1 MQRSTPIELQ
11 KLLDCP
17 RVQRWVR
24 QDEEFAAKVK
34 RVRSLLDLADEEV
47 IQIMA
52 AVRGGND
59 DQAEKIPRPIYS
71 ASVSMP
77 NISGLVNELSDVMRR
92 LEQSCKSA
100 TVMRLYPKG
109 SDAKRLSSEV
119 YPDWFVTALRD
130 ELSSIS
136 STLMAGKR
144 SGNKIINYIR
154 KKRDPDSLWSVLEG
168 PIYAPFIDHQR
179 AAIIALAVEL
189 EDCDYLLSLE
199 RGGALVADQIALGQ
213 PILQHKI
220 SKRTLSPEEVE
231 RLSAKSADHYKVQQ
245 QADLAAKINELMREH
260 SGGPI
265 TITIAIAETMVGGG
279 SANDL
284 LHTLSKI
291 MANYPQLNIK
301 LLLLEQTMHRENRK
315 GKRSQRRGKR
325 ILERRLSQ
333 VLPANRMRVIIAST
347 RYILGEDI
355 DYQLAPNSK
364 RPLIVFQKSENDLII
379 YQITP
384 LGDTTSRD
392 ILIDL
397 VDGAYSGQLPGIL

>member
-1 MQRSTPIELQ
+1 MVSTTPIELQ

-34 RVRSLLDLADEEV
+34 RVRRLLDLADEQV
-47 IQIMA
+47 IEIMVVA
-52 AVRGGND
+52 SGGDD
-59 DQAEKIPRPIYS
+59 DQIEKIS
-71 ASVSMP
+71 ASVS
-77 NISGLVNELSDVMRR
+77 NIPGLVKELSDIMRR
-92 LEQSCKSA
+92 LDQSCQSA
-100 TVMRLYPKG
+100 AVMRLYPKG
-109 SDAKRLSSEV
+109 DPHLSLEP

-130 ELSSIS
+130 ELLSIS
-136 STLMAGKR
+136 STITDGKR
-144 SGNKIINYIR
+144 PGNKIINYIR
-154 KKRDPDSLWSVLEG
+154 KEREPDSLWSVLEG
-168 PIYAPFIDHQR
+168 PIYAPFIDDQR
-179 AAIIALAVEL
+179 AAILALAVEL
-189 EDCDYLLSLE
+189 EDCDYLFSLE

-213 PILQHKI
+213 PIPQHKI
-220 SKRTLSPEEVE
+220 NKRTLSPEEVE
-231 RLSAKSADHYKVQQ
+231 RLSAKTADNYKVQQ
-245 QADLAAKINELMREH
+245 QADLLDKIKELMPQHPEQ
-260 SGGPI
+260 PI

-291 MANYPQLNIK
+291 MPNYPQLNVK

-325 ILERRLSQ
+325 ILERRLGQ
-333 VLPANRMRVIIAST
+333 VLGVNRMRVIIVST
-347 RYILGEDI
+347 RYILGEDV
-355 DYQLAPNSK
+355 DYQLAPDSK
-364 RPLIVFQKSENDLII
+364 RPLIVFQGSKKDLII
-379 YQITP
+379 YQIMP

>member
-1 MQRSTPIELQ
+1 M
-11 KLLDCP
+11 
-17 RVQRWVR
+17 
-24 QDEEFAAKVK
+24 
-34 RVRSLLDLADEEV
+34 DLADEQV
-47 IQIMA
+47 IEIMA
-52 AVRGGND
+52 AARGQDD
-59 DQAEKIPRPIYS
+59 DQIEQIAVSGSNIPS
-71 ASVSMP
+71 
-77 NISGLVNELSDVMRR
+77 LVNLLSHIMRR
-92 LEQSCKSA
+92 LEQSSKSA
-100 TVMRLYPKG
+100 AVMRLYPKG
-109 SDAKRLSSEV
+109 SDAKRVSPEV
-119 YPDWFVTALRD
+119 YPDWFVTAWRD

-136 STLMAGKR
+136 STLMGGKR
-144 SGNKIINYIR
+144 PGNKIINYIR

-213 PILQHKI
+213 PILKHKI
-220 SKRTLSPEEVE
+220 NKRTLSPEEIE
-231 RLSAKSADHYKVQQ
+231 RLSAKSADNYKVQQ
-245 QADLAAKINELMREH
+245 QADLTAKINELMQKH
-260 SGGPI
+260 SGGPV

-291 MANYPQLNIK
+291 MANYAQLNIK

-325 ILERRLSQ
+325 ILERRLSK

-347 RYILGEDI
+347 KYILGEDV

-384 LGDTTSRD
+384 LGDTTSRE